1 MSRLI
6 RGIDQQAANEK
17 VIFQVPDTEAPFTGF
32 DGIEMQLRH
41 GCEMVHEDMAVTRCD
56 AVKQRCDLM
65 HQVSAV
71 IRCGEYRPV
80 CICVC
85 VSACV
90 MEIIHN
96 KHIYLYVDE

>member
-1 MSRLI
+1 M
-6 RGIDQQAANEK
+6 
-17 VIFQVPDTEAPFTGF
+17 IFQVPDTEAPFTGF

-41 GCEMVHEDMAVTRCD
+41 SCEMQLRHGCEMQLRHSCEMVHEDMAVTQCD

-65 HQVSAV
+65 HRVSAV